1 MNCTI
6 TITADLALLVDPTRI
21 FQLIHRC
28 AACNMDMGYTFVFR
42 GNRILRGL
50 NFKMLSHLQ

>member
-1 MNCTI
+1 MMITNCTI

-28 AACNMDMGYTFVFR
+28 TACNMERLLFYGELEQGIEF
-42 GNRILRGL
+42 
-50 NFKMLSHLQ
+50 